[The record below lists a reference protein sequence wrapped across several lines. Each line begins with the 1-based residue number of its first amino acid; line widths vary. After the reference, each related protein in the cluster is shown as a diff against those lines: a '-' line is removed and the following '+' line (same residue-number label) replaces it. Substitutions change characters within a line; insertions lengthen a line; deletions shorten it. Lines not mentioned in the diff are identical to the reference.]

1 MMDEV
6 RGEIKRRTVLGVI
19 GALLAGY
26 PVQALA
32 QEQRTRKVGILV
44 LRDLDGEALSRE
56 LRKGL
61 TGLGYHEGQN
71 IEFELRSAAG
81 QSDRLAGLAGE
92 LVRLKVN
99 VIVAMYTPCAL
110 AAKKATSEV
119 PIVAAATGDPVG
131 TGLVS
136 SLAKPGGNVTGLS
149 NMGAETAGKGVE
161 ILQEIVPSVRR
172 IAALVNPTD
181 PFTKPF
187 LEEIER
193 AGQTAGIEIHPVA
206 TAKGND
212 ELDAAFETIASERAE
227 GVVVQ
232 GIFFS
237 KTVADLA
244 IKHQLPTASVL
255 RSFVEAGGLVS
266 YGANLPALF
275 RRSAVLVD
283 KILKGAKP
291 ADLPVEQP
299 TKFELIVNMKTANAL
314 RLTVPESLLSRADD
328 VVE

>member
-6 RGEIKRRTVLGVI
+6 RGEFKRRTVLGAI
-19 GALLAGY
+19 GVLLAGY
-26 PVQALA
+26 PVRALA
-32 QEQRTRKVGILV
+32 EDQRTRKVGILV
-44 LRDLDGEALSRE
+44 LQDSDGEALSRE
-56 LRKGL
+56 LRKSL

-71 IEFELRSAAG
+71 IEFELRSAG
-81 QSDRLAGLAGE
+81 GKSDRLVGLAAD
-92 LVRLKVN
+92 LVRLKVD
-99 VIVAMYTPCAL
+99 VVVAMYTPCAL
-110 AAKKATSEV
+110 AAKQATSEI

-136 SLAKPGGNVTGLS
+136 SLANPGGNVTGLS

-161 ILQEIVPSVRR
+161 LLHDLVPSLRR
-172 IAALVNPTD
+172 VGALVNPTD

-206 TAKGND
+206 MAKGND
-212 ELDAAFETIASERAE
+212 ELDAAFATIASEGAQ

-244 IKHQLPTASVL
+244 IKNRLPTASVL
-255 RSFVEAGGLVS
+255 RSFVEDGGLLS

-275 RRSAVLVD
+275 RRCAVFVD
-283 KILKGAKP
+283 KILKGTKP

-299 TKFELIVNMKTANAL
+299 TKFELIINLKTANAL
-314 RLTVPESLLSRADD
+314 RLTIPESLLSRADD
-328 VVE
+328 VIE